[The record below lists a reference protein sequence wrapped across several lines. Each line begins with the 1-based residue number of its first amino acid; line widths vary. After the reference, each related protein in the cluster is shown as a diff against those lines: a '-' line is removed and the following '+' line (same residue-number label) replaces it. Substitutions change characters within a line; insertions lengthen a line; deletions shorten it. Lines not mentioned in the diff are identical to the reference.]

1 MTTEEPRMASNTPIL
16 ALDRVEAAYD
26 DIIVALRG
34 VSLEVGE
41 GKVVALLGA
50 NGAGKSTTLKAIS
63 GLLRAEG
70 GGVTAGSIRFRGVP
84 AQTMAPRDLVRA
96 GLVQVLEGRHCF
108 PHFTVEENLITG
120 ALARRAGRR
129 AVRADLEVIYEY
141 FPRLRQVRRSLA
153 GFTSGGEQQMV
164 AIGRA
169 LMARPRLVLLDEPSM
184 GLAPQITE
192 EIFRIIRALNRDQG
206 VSFLLAEQNARLA
219 LRHADHGYVLENG
232 RVVASGTA
240 AELAPRDDVRAFYLG
255 GGGDSNGDGRDGRLS
270 SLRQR
275 QRHRLRQTD
284 ALASNQPTQPGCAIP
299 TAQKEI

>member
-1 MTTEEPRMASNTPIL
+1 MASRTAL
-16 ALDRVEAAYD
+16 LTLDRVEAAYD

-41 GKVVALLGA
+41 GTVVAL
-50 NGAGKSTTLKAIS
+50 LKAIS

-70 GGVTAGSIRFRGVP
+70 GGVTAGSIRFRGTP
-84 AQTMAPRDLVRA
+84 TQDTAPRDLVRA

-108 PHFTVEENLITG
+108 PHFTVEENLISG
-120 ALARRAGRR
+120 ALARPTARR
-129 AVRADLEVIYEY
+129 ALRAELEIIYEY

-169 LMARPRLVLLDEPSM
+169 LMAHPRLVLLDEPSM

-240 AELAPRDDVRAFYLG
+240 AELAPRDDVRMFYLG
-255 GGGDSNGDGRDGRLS
+255 GGPSGDGGDGRPLS
-270 SLRQR
+270 LGQR
-275 QRHRLRQTD
+275 RGNRLRQSG
-284 ALASNQPTQPGCAIP
+284 ALTTTTNHPTQTDCATQP
-299 TAQKEI
+299 AQKDI